1 MSVTYNKNDL
11 IVGKIQTRQVPL
23 AADTYYKGQRLA
35 WDVGTGRM
43 LDIAGGD
50 TVLCGVYMGET
61 EVITAGEI
69 RGVIVGGELWAGGV
83 VDDAGAAVTLTLANK
98 VAYQKLGFYFQD

>member
-11 IVGKIQTRQVPL
+11 TAGKIQTRQVPL
-23 AADTYYKGQRLA
+23 DADTYYKGQRLA
-35 WDVGTGRM
+35 LNIDQFC
-43 LDIAGGD
+43 DIGAGD

-61 EVITAGEI
+61 EALSDGDV
-69 RGVIVGGELWAGGV
+69 RGVIVGGELWSGGV
-83 VDDAGAAVTLTLANK
+83 VDNAGAAVVLTLAQK